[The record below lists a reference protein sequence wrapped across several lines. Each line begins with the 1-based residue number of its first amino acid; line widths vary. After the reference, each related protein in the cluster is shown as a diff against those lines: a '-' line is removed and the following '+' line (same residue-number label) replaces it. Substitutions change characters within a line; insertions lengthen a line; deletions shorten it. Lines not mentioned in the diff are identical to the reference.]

1 MPRSLQLFIVGLLVS
16 LLLPPDPML
25 RSLHL
30 SIVEL
35 PVSLLRSVL
44 FVLLLIVGLVVS
56 LLLLGTCAAGPTGLA
71 SHSAVQQLRAGA
83 AAACV
88 SARRQPSRC
97 LGWRPPSDEPAS
109 CLRQSSVCVL

>member
-56 LLLLGTCAAGPTGLA
+56 LLLLVNAFDSMTLSRRLT
-71 SHSAVQQLRAGA
+71 
-83 AAACV
+83 
-88 SARRQPSRC
+88 ARQIT
-97 LGWRPPSDEPAS
+97 
-109 CLRQSSVCVL
+109 

>member
-1 MPRSLQLFIVGLLVS
+1 MPRSLHLFIVGLLVS

-56 LLLLGTCAAGPTGLA
+56 LLLLVNAFNSVTLSRLLT
-71 SHSAVQQLRAGA
+71 
-83 AAACV
+83 
-88 SARRQPSRC
+88 ARQIT
-97 LGWRPPSDEPAS
+97 
-109 CLRQSSVCVL
+109 

>member
-56 LLLLGTCAAGPTGLA
+56 LLLLVNAFNSVTLSRLLT
-71 SHSAVQQLRAGA
+71 
-83 AAACV
+83 
-88 SARRQPSRC
+88 ARQIT
-97 LGWRPPSDEPAS
+97 
-109 CLRQSSVCVL
+109 